1 MTAQCCCSLIN
12 TIRKYCAVL
21 YTGKNMSLISKI
33 NELKKEKNAIILTH
47 CYQNV
52 EIDEVSDFV
61 GDSLYLSKMA
71 ATTNA
76 DIILFAGVYFMAQSA
91 KLLSPEKKVLLPE
104 INSGCMMADMI
115 NVENLKSFKEKHP
128 NIPVVCY
135 INSTAEVKALC
146 DVCCTSSN
154 AVDVVK
160 KLNAPKV
167 LFVPDNY
174 LGKYVQE
181 QLPNIE
187 IITFNGY
194 CPIHQRIRVE
204 EIENARK
211 NYPNAIICTHP
222 ECNQE
227 VAKRSDFIGSTKEI
241 MEYVVKS
248 DKKQFVIAT
257 EKGVVDRLNRDSRKF
272 NWNKEFILIDENIIC
287 PDMKK
292 NTLEGIY
299 NTLLNE
305 TNEIK
310 IEPDIAKKAV
320 QCIDKMF
327 EITK

>member
-1 MTAQCCCSLIN
+1 MSLIN
-12 TIRKYCAVL
+12 
-21 YTGKNMSLISKI
+21 KI
-33 NELKKEKNAIILTH
+33 NDLKKEKNAIILTH
-47 CYQNV
+47 CYQNL

-91 KLLSPEKKVLLPE
+91 KLLSPNKKVLLPE

-115 NVENLKSFKEKHP
+115 NVENLKSFKAKYP

-135 INSTAEVKALC
+135 INSTAEVKALS

-154 AVDVVK
+154 AIDVVK
-160 KLNAPKV
+160 KLNSQKV

-181 QLPNIE
+181 KLPNVE
-187 IITFNGY
+187 VITFNGF

-211 NYPNAIICTHP
+211 NYPNALICTHP

-241 MEYVVKS
+241 MEFVVKS

-257 EKGVVDRLNRDSRKF
+257 EKGVVDRLNRDSKKF

-292 NTLEGIY
+292 NTLESIY
-299 NTLLNE
+299 NCLLNE
-305 TNEIK
+305 TNQIE
-310 IEPDIAKKAV
+310 IEPEVAKKAV

-327 EITK
+327 QITSPVK

>member
-1 MTAQCCCSLIN
+1 
-12 TIRKYCAVL
+12 
-21 YTGKNMSLISKI
+21 MSLIDKI
-33 NELKKEKNAIILTH
+33 NQLKKEKNAIILTH

-71 ATTNA
+71 ASTNA

-91 KLLSPEKKVLLPE
+91 KLLSPNKKVLLPE
-104 INSGCMMADMI
+104 ISSGCMMADMI
-115 NVENLKSFKEKHP
+115 NVENLKNFKAKYP

-135 INSTAEVKALC
+135 INSTAEVKAFC

-154 AVDVVK
+154 AIEVVK

-174 LGKYVQE
+174 LGKYIQE

-187 IITFNGY
+187 VITFNGF

-204 EIENARK
+204 EIELARK
-211 NYPNAIICTHP
+211 NYPDALILTHP

-241 MEYVVKS
+241 MEYVAKS

-257 EKGVVDRLNRDSRKF
+257 EKGVVDRLNRDSKKY

-310 IEPDIAKKAV
+310 IDPEIAKKAV
-320 QCIDKMF
+320 NCIDKMF
-327 EITK
+327 EITSPIK

>member
-1 MTAQCCCSLIN
+1 MD
-12 TIRKYCAVL
+12 
-21 YTGKNMSLISKI
+21 LISKI
-33 NELKKEKNAIILTH
+33 NKLKKEKNAIILTH

-71 ATTNA
+71 AQTDA

-91 KLLSPEKKVLLPE
+91 KLLSPNKKVLLPE
-104 INSGCMMADMI
+104 IGSGCMMADMI
-115 NVENLKSFKEKHP
+115 NVENLKSFKEKYP

-154 AVDVVK
+154 AIDVVK
-160 KLNAPKV
+160 NLKAQKV

-174 LGKYVQE
+174 LGKYVQQ

-187 IITFNGY
+187 IITFNGF
-194 CPIHQRIRVE
+194 CPIHQRIRIE
-204 EIENARK
+204 EIETARK
-211 NYPNAIICTHP
+211 NYPNALILTHP

-257 EKGVVDRLNRDSRKF
+257 EKGVVDRLNRDSKRF

-310 IEPDIAKKAV
+310 IEQDVAKKAV

-327 EITK
+327 EITSPIK